1 MTEDADLPA
10 PVDGLGRDL
19 YNPAVLEEQV
29 LVRRLDLE
37 KEFPFPV
44 AVGLEHEFVTGISDV
59 HNLPHEPRETTVPL
73 ELTDRHLARP
83 KDSEG
88 PTEVLPQLDVVG
100 VLVVKLARVLG
111 GRLHLKVCF
120 IQLWSSPQRSAT
132 RDDAAE
138 PPTHDDGLP
147 VRLLELEH
155 VVDVRVGVELRVNTL
170 GCQVHLDPDVHMCD
184 RVQGYRRVLG
194 EVVVVLPVKDLGR
207 RDAVGVESRAGHRF
221 FQGLSLCQLWP
232 QTVDPRFWFQ
242 PADVRL
248 PHVPEL
254 LKGQLASTDHANDV
268 SDVTDV
274 PVQFREQQV
283 EVGGV
288 YHLVLTLLD
297 RDQVHIFFDALHDFR
312 VVQAHH
318 IVVDVASVVLILFEV
333 NLVATFRDKQSPD
346 QHLSPLASLYLQ
358 RHKVL
363 TVLQIA
369 S

>member
-120 IQLWSSPQRSAT
+120 IPLWSSPQRSAT

-147 VRLLELEH
+147 VRLLELED
-155 VVDVRVGVELRVNTL
+155 VVNVWMSVELRVGTL
-170 GCQVHLDPDVHMCD
+170 GRQVRPDIEVD
-184 RVQGYRRVLG
+184 EGRRVHRYWRVLR
-194 EVVVVLPVKDLGR
+194 EVVLVEGVGHHPCDAHVHVVPRGGHQLYLGFAPHSSGLQAV
-207 RDAVGVESRAGHRF
+207 DAHFR
-221 FQGLSLCQLWP
+221 
-232 QTVDPRFWFQ
+232 FQ

-248 PHVPEL
+248 PYVPESVDRQLPFTNGTGSL
-254 LKGQLASTDHANDV
+254 LHALDV
-268 SDVTDV
+268 R
-274 PVQFREQQV
+274 VQFCEQ
-283 EVGGV
+283 
-288 YHLVLTLLD
+288 
-297 RDQVHIFFDALHDFR
+297 
-312 VVQAHH
+312 
-318 IVVDVASVVLILFEV
+318 
-333 NLVATFRDKQSPD
+333 
-346 QHLSPLASLYLQ
+346 
-358 RHKVL
+358 
-363 TVLQIA
+363 
-369 S
+369 